1 MLGGFEVVDVVAD
14 STFTGAVLAI
24 ALGVKLKLEAI
35 DVFGFGLVTV
45 ADSLL
50 TRTEAG
56 TMDVSSGV

>member
-1 MLGGFEVVDVVAD
+1 MLGGFEVADD
-14 STFTGAVLAI
+14 STFTGAVEAI
-24 ALGVKLKLEAI
+24 ALGVKLKLVAI

-56 TMDVSSGV
+56 TCRLKNNNK